1 MVRFQEILDG
11 TVRHLKGVLSG
22 NEAWR
27 VAASLSILVLGFF
40 LLDAAWRRI
49 HRLLLEEG
57 REKAA
62 SVFRRFLPFL
72 RLASAGVL
80 VRAAGIPLLLPAGPA
95 LLVGVLSAFLFA
107 LAGLSFLYSVISLL
121 GEARFLVPPRLRDGF
136 SEKGWKHLETVLR
149 VLAVLLAAFLFLDSQ
164 RHVLPGEFLRSSW
177 WRHGAPAVLLAALL
191 LGGMF
196 AGRFFR
202 SASGSPGEGEE
213 ATRVRMI
220 LRAASRPVKL
230 LFAAAVLY
238 VARSVLSLP
247 SPAETFLGRTAD
259 VLAALAVFLFLY
271 RLVDVLEHELG
282 RIARK
287 DGSRIDSHVV
297 HFVRMAAKVLVIVLG
312 AVFLLQALTGRPL
325 NALLA
330 GLGIGGLAV
339 ALAAQDTLKN
349 LFGSFMIMLDR
360 PFAVGDRIIAGGV
373 DGVVEKVGFRST
385 RIRTFPGHLVSIP
398 NDTLAS
404 AGIENVGSRPG
415 IRRLLNVTITYDT
428 PPDRVEKAL
437 SILREILRDH
447 EGMHPDYPPRVHF
460 SDFND
465 VSLNILVI
473 YWYFPDDY
481 WKYMEFSEKV
491 NMRILRAFEAEG
503 IEFAFP
509 TTTAF
514 LAQDNRRPLT
524 VTLVKKNGGGEE
536 GEPSGGKGGK
546 EKGA

>member
-1 MVRFQEILDG
+1 MIRFQEILDG

-27 VAASLSILVLGFF
+27 FALSLSILFLGF
-40 LLDAAWRRI
+40 LLFETAWRRI
-49 HRLLLEEG
+49 DRVLPERG
-57 REKAA
+57 REKGA
-62 SVFRRFLPFL
+62 SAFRKFLPFL
-72 RLASAGVL
+72 RLASAGL
-80 VRAAGIPLLLPAGPA
+80 LLRAAGIPLLLPADLT
-95 LLVGVLSAFLFA
+95 LLLGGLSAFLFA

-121 GEARFLVPPRLRDGF
+121 GEARSLFPPRLRDGF
-136 SEKGWKHLETVLR
+136 SERGRRNLEAFLR
-149 VLAVLLAAFLFLDSQ
+149 ILAVLLVAFLFLESQ
-164 RHVLPGEFLRSSW
+164 RHLLPGEFLSSSW
-177 WRHGAPAVLLAALL
+177 WRYGALAVLLAALL
-191 LGGMF
+191 LGGRF

-202 SASGSPGEGEE
+202 SVGETPGEEE
-213 ATRVRMI
+213 ETARIRMI
-220 LRAASRPVKL
+220 LRAASWPMKF
-230 LFAAAVLY
+230 LFAAIALYAVQSL
-238 VARSVLSLP
+238 LSLP
-247 SPAETFLGRTAD
+247 APAETLLGRTGD

-271 RLVDVLEHELG
+271 RLLDVLELELG
-282 RIARK
+282 RISRK
-287 DGSRIDSHVV
+287 DGSRIDRHIVQ
-297 HFVRMAAKVLVIVLG
+297 FVRMAAKIVVVLLG
-312 AVFLLQALTGRPL
+312 AVFLLQALTGKPL

-349 LFGSFMIMLDR
+349 LFGSFVIMLDR
-360 PFAVGDRIIAGGV
+360 PFAVGDRIIVGEV
-373 DGVVEKVGFRST
+373 DGVVEEVGFRST

-398 NDTLAS
+398 NETLAAS
-404 AGIENVGSRPG
+404 SIENVGSRPA

-437 SILREILRDH
+437 SLLREILSDH

-473 YWYFPDDY
+473 YWYFPADY

-514 LAQDNRRPLT
+514 LAQDNRRPLAI
-524 VTLVKKNGGGEE
+524 TLAKETGGAKE
-536 GEPSGGKGGK
+536 GEPSGGKV
-546 EKGA
+546 EKGKGA